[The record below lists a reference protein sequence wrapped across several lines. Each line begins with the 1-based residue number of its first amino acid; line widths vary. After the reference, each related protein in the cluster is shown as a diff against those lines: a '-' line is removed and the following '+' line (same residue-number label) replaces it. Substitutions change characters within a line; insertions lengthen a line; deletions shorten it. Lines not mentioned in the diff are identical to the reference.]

1 MNINLNN
8 SLINIDAD
16 IIGIIGSSGK
26 YKIAYL
32 SFVSYQN
39 IANQI
44 NSQMKKGS
52 FNSAYYGEITFLDKK
67 CYDIYRYRD
76 EKTDLVHVVYKYNNA
91 DVNKNSNTIDL
102 FFAYQKD
109 KDINAKAELFY
120 NLLNEYTDIPMIKSW
135 AYYLYNSL
143 SIGYISN
150 IKHVCD
156 QKYYQQAPIELKKFT
171 CQKSYIIETI
181 SNGLKN
187 HDITIENYTE
197 STPTIKN
204 ITGLDSYLNNYSEI
218 LANKIQS
225 SYVPQYVPG
234 QDKYNNRLN
243 DFDDSCYFEGM
254 NLFYAQKCTMQSVI
268 NALETK
274 KSTFVIGEQGSGKTI
289 MSLGIC
295 YAFAKHDGFNAV
307 IMCPAH
313 LVNKWQREITKYV
326 PNAEAYI
333 IKNINDIIKLNS
345 KIRNRH
351 KKKSL
356 FMIMSK
362 ESAKLDNEYRPNAI
376 YSISKK
382 AFICPH
388 CGKTLRT
395 KDKVSDRYYMPTILN
410 DIDMC
415 KQSSQNEECH
425 NCGTKLWVTVSDN
438 NDGWIKLGA
447 NGWFQKN
454 RLNALHE
461 QLLNDANK
469 LKKQDSNI
477 LYAIEQY
484 QEDNKKYP
492 QPNYSRYPIAKY
504 IRRYYKGYINYVIGD
519 ELHLYN
525 GDSAQGEA
533 FGQLA
538 SVAYKVIGLTGTLLN
553 GYADSLFYMLFRT
566 MPNAMIKEG
575 FNYNSKDAF
584 SKTFGVVKNVFTEE
598 LNVYRPQTRSIVK
611 KLPGVSPL
619 VFTKFLLDNAVFVNL
634 SDMLDGLPNYSEYPT
649 KVSMTDEM
657 ARNYEDVQNKIADAL
672 RSHKKIIGSITK
684 TLSVYPDYPYDIE
697 PVVDPESN
705 EIIATPVDITNK
717 ETILPKEQE
726 LLNIIERKHANGE
739 KVLVYYTWTNIVDLD
754 ERLKKI
760 LTEHGYKTEV
770 LKASVSAQNREQWIK
785 DRVDK
790 LDVMLCN
797 PSLVETGLDLLD
809 FTTIVFYE
817 VGYNLFTM
825 RQSSRR
831 SWRLGQTRP
840 ISVYYLYY
848 ENTIQEQALSLMA
861 TKLQASMAIE
871 GKFSEEG
878 LQALSENE
886 DLLTQIANSIVSGI
900 KYKVNDNCF
909 KQIITDVYHKD
920 IDTNF
925 DTNEIII
932 ESEAKDKSSTKEF
945 DDLFDDTVAD
955 ELINQDTTDI
965 TDTNVSIN
973 IDDNAITQNIIQEPK
988 KYFRRTKYQIEGNTF
1003 DPGYIKTDNINP
1015 IIAAML
1021 AKHKSIFNDEVI
1033 GYATV

>member
-1 MNINLNN
+1 MNIVLNN
-8 SLINIDAD
+8 TSINIDAD
-16 IIGIIGSSGK
+16 IIGLIGSSGK

-44 NSQMKKGS
+44 NSQMKTGS
-52 FNSAYYGEITFLDKK
+52 FTSTYYGELTFFNKK
-67 CYDIYRYRD
+67 CYDVYRYRD
-76 EKTDLVHVVYKYNNA
+76 EKSDLVHVVYKYNNA
-91 DVNKNSNTIDL
+91 DADKNNKTINL

-109 KDINAKAELFY
+109 KTIDERAELFY
-120 NLLNEYTDIPMIKSW
+120 NLLNEYTDIPMIKDWSR
-135 AYYLYNSL
+135 YLYNML
-143 SIGYISN
+143 SIGYIED
-150 IKHVCD
+150 IRGTID
-156 QKYYQQAPIELKKFT
+156 RKYHKEPPIELKLFR
-171 CQKSYIIETI
+171 CSKSYIINVI

-187 HDITIENYTE
+187 HQISIENYTNAT
-197 STPTIKN
+197 STIKS

-225 SYVPQYVPG
+225 SYVPQYIPG

-268 NALETK
+268 NALGTK
-274 KSTFVIGEQGSGKTI
+274 KSAFVIGEQGSGKTI

-333 IKNINDIIKLNS
+333 IKNVNDIIKLNS
-345 KIRNRH
+345 KIRDRH

-388 CGKTLRT
+388 CGKILKT
-395 KDKVSDRYYMPTILN
+395 KEKVSDRYYIPTKLD

-425 NCGTKLWVTVSDN
+425 DCGTKLWVTVSDN

-447 NGWFQKN
+447 NGWFQQN
-454 RLNALHE
+454 RLNELHE
-461 QLLNDANK
+461 KLVNNTDK
-469 LKKQDSNI
+469 LKKQESGI

-484 QEDNKKYP
+484 QENNSKFP

-504 IRRYYKGYINYVIGD
+504 IRKYYKGYINYAIGD

-538 SVAYKVIGLTGTLLN
+538 SVANKVLGLTGTLLN

-566 MPNAMIKEG
+566 MPGTMIKEG
-575 FNYNSKDAF
+575 FNYGSKDSF

-598 LNVYRPQTRSIVK
+598 LNVYRPQTRSITK

-634 SDMLDGLPNYSEYPT
+634 SDMLDGLPNYTEYPI
-649 KVSMTDEM
+649 KVSMTEEM
-657 ARNYEDVQNKIADAL
+657 TRNYDDTQNKIADAL
-672 RSHKKIIGSITK
+672 RNHKKIIGSITK
-684 TLSVYPDYPYDIE
+684 TLSAYPDYPYDIE

-705 EIIATPVDITNK
+705 AIIATPADITNK
-717 ETILPKEQE
+717 EAILPKEQE
-726 LLNIIERKHANGE
+726 LLNIIEHKHANGE
-739 KVLVYYTWTNIVDLD
+739 KVLIYYTWTNIVDLD

-770 LKASVSAQNREQWIK
+770 LKASVSAQNREQWIR
-785 DRVDK
+785 DRVDN

-831 SWRLGQTRP
+831 SWRLGQTHP

-886 DLLTQIANSIVSGI
+886 DLLTQIANSIVNGI

-909 KQIITDVYHKD
+909 KQIVTDEYHKNSN
-920 IDTNF
+920 TN
-925 DTNEIII
+925 DSVI
-932 ESEAKDKSSTKEF
+932 ESETKDISANNEFDNLF
-945 DDLFDDTVAD
+945 DDLSVDDI
-955 ELINQDTTDI
+955 INNDSSETDKI
-965 TDTNVSIN
+965 VN

-988 KYFRRTKYQIEGNTF
+988 KYFRRTKYQIEGNIY
-1003 DPGYIKTDNINP
+1003 DPGYINKTSSPNP
-1015 IIAAML
+1015 IIAAMFE
-1021 AKHKSIFNDEVI
+1021 KHKSIFDNEVI